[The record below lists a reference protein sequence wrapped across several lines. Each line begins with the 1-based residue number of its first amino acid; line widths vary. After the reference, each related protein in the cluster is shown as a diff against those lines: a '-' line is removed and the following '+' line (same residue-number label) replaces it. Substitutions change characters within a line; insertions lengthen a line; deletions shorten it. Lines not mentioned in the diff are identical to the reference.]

1 MQTQTKEFWKLF
13 KPVAC
18 SVDLKAQAQ
27 REIFDELVS
36 NLVTGHVLPKEMS
49 EPAVDALIEREK
61 LASTG
66 VGMTVAIPHV
76 MLKGIDRAAVSLSVH
91 RRGTNWR
98 ALDGEDV
105 HLFFTVLR
113 PEKPGEHHDPDR
125 HLSMMRW
132 ISQLSRD
139 GDFRRFAMDVKNRTE
154 LVALL
159 KEMSAG

>member
-1 MQTQTKEFWKLF
+1 MQSETTEFWKLF

-18 SVDLKAQAQ
+18 SIGLKASTQ
-27 REIFDELVS
+27 REIFGELVS
-36 NLVTGHVLPKEMS
+36 NLVTGRVLPEEMR
-49 EPAVDALIEREK
+49 EPAIEALIEREK

-91 RRGTNWR
+91 RSGVDWR

-113 PEKPGEHHDPDR
+113 PERPGEHHDPDR
-125 HLSMMRW
+125 HLAMMRW
-132 ISQLSRD
+132 GLIPHWAEDASRGKRVEHRD
-139 GDFRRFAMDVKNRTE
+139 WDRSGDFK
-154 LVALL
+154 LH
-159 KEMSAG
+159 G